1 MFLLKYL
8 DQSKQI
14 KIFKED
20 IKDYSLG
27 PKIISK
33 VCYNKSYFN
42 LFDQPIDIV
51 NLENKKKK
59 TKQKKSLT
67 SASEG
72 FTSEN
77 KDQDNTETRKIKKD
91 QEVFF
96 GQHFNFS
103 YYKSSVREIIFQ
115 LFNYPKMSFHKY
127 QVSLNYNKE
136 FKKIDKW
143 MRNGLQKIKLE
154 SCINN
159 IYQQMENNIMKNEN
173 GNEDLLK
180 YLNEDCISTYGI
192 NEMEMKKKL
201 NSDKC
206 YHKLKDPKF
215 IKLANNLN
223 LEVEMN
229 KQIVYKTIKKRGAKQ
244 HKDQEQIQKN
254 NQDQG
259 KESSFKIKTNFTKRK
274 IFLAY
279 GNKKGN
285 NQKFKVNKEET
296 EDNKKNKETA
306 EDNKEQI
313 KDKKEN
319 IKDKKEKSKENK
331 GEVIEKV
338 IYSVLEKEI
347 KTKKIEPKVKLSF
360 FSETESKQ
368 KAKSEEKTLYKT
380 KFTKTHQIAKK
391 KELFEPKEYS
401 EDDKKKIKVLANIS
415 GDFDFLIHSLE
426 GKILFDILT
435 NKDISP
441 FIYYGNFKINP
452 KKKYDIIGE
461 IKESSKAHYDSIVQV
476 CKYIHLI
483 FDLKRNDEVNEKL
496 TFKKENEKILMY
508 VCNGSYYRFI
518 ENILDFKI
526 NQDKFKV
533 MEKSKGFKN
542 YSKIVDYINT
552 IKNKPQYEKNQ
563 LFNLIIDSGLPFIFI
578 FIHNMAKLN
587 QIKEK
592 VANKE
597 IQNLKENMLKE
608 NQKNQMKITEMNK
621 EMELQKEKNI
631 KMNKEMELQKEENQT
646 KISKLK
652 EENQDLKKTIE
663 KMNNEMQRQKEKI
676 FNLENEMQNL
686 IQKGIEEKL
695 LSLIQNNPLLLQN
708 LKQIKPEENDSKK

>member
-1 MFLLKYL
+1 
-8 DQSKQI
+8 
-14 KIFKED
+14 
-20 IKDYSLG
+20 
-27 PKIISK
+27 
-33 VCYNKSYFN
+33 
-42 LFDQPIDIV
+42 
-51 NLENKKKK
+51 
-59 TKQKKSLT
+59 
-67 SASEG
+67 
-72 FTSEN
+72 
-77 KDQDNTETRKIKKD
+77 
-91 QEVFF
+91 
-96 GQHFNFS
+96 
-103 YYKSSVREIIFQ
+103 
-115 LFNYPKMSFHKY
+115 MSFHKY

-244 HKDQEQIQKN
+244 HHDQEQIQKN

-259 KESSFKIKTNFTKRK
+259 KESSFKIKTNFSKRK

-285 NQKFKVNKEET
+285 NQKLKVNKEKT

-306 EDNKEQI
+306 EDNKKQI
-313 KDKKEN
+313 KDKKEK

-338 IYSVLEKEI
+338 IYSGLEKEI

-578 FIHNMAKLN
+578 FIHNIAKLN

-597 IQNLKENMLKE
+597 IQIIKENMLKE
-608 NQKNQMKITEMNK
+608 NQKNQMKITEMS
-621 EMELQKEKNI
+621 
-631 KMNKEMELQKEENQT
+631 KEMELQKEESQM

>member
-42 LFDQPIDIV
+42 LFDQPIDKV

-59 TKQKKSLT
+59 AKQKKSLT
-67 SASEG
+67 STSEG

-77 KDQDNTETRKIKKD
+77 KDQDNTKLVKIKKD

-115 LFNYPKMSFHKY
+115 LFNYPKMSFHRY

-143 MRNGLQKIKLE
+143 MKRGLQKIKLE

-159 IYQQMENNIMKNEN
+159 IYQQMENNIMENEN
-173 GNEDLLK
+173 GNKDLLN

-201 NSDKC
+201 NSDKY

-244 HKDQEQIQKN
+244 HHDQEQIQKN

-259 KESSFKIKTNFTKRK
+259 KESSFKIKTNFTKRE

-285 NQKFKVNKEET
+285 NQKLKINKEET

-313 KDKKEN
+313 KDKKEK

-347 KTKKIEPKVKLSF
+347 KTKKIESKVKLSF

-380 KFTKTHQIAKK
+380 KFTKTHQITKK

-578 FIHNMAKLN
+578 FIHNIAKLN

-597 IQNLKENMLKE
+597 IQILKENMLKE
-608 NQKNQMKITEMNK
+608 NQKNQMKITEMS
-621 EMELQKEKNI
+621 
-631 KMNKEMELQKEENQT
+631 KEMELQKEESKM

>member
-42 LFDQPIDIV
+42 LFDQPIDKV

-59 TKQKKSLT
+59 AKQKKSLT
-67 SASEG
+67 STSEG

-77 KDQDNTETRKIKKD
+77 KDQDNTKLVKIKKD

-115 LFNYPKMSFHKY
+115 LFNYPKMSFHRY

-143 MRNGLQKIKLE
+143 MKRGLQKIKLE

-159 IYQQMENNIMKNEN
+159 IYQQMENNIMENEN
-173 GNEDLLK
+173 GNKDLLN

-201 NSDKC
+201 NSDKY

-244 HKDQEQIQKN
+244 HHDQEQIQKN

-259 KESSFKIKTNFTKRK
+259 KESSFKIKTNFTKRE

-285 NQKFKVNKEET
+285 NQKLKINKEET
-296 EDNKKNKETA
+296 EDNKKNKEIA

-313 KDKKEN
+313 KDKKEK

-578 FIHNMAKLN
+578 FIHNIAKLN

-597 IQNLKENMLKE
+597 IQILKENMLKE
-608 NQKNQMKITEMNK
+608 NQKNQMKITEMS
-621 EMELQKEKNI
+621 
-631 KMNKEMELQKEENQT
+631 KEMELQKEESKM

>member
-42 LFDQPIDIV
+42 LFDQPIDIDIL

-59 TKQKKSLT
+59 AKQKKSLT

-77 KDQDNTETRKIKKD
+77 KDQDNTEIRKIKKD

-103 YYKSSVREIIFQ
+103 IYEIYVREIIFQ

-143 MRNGLQKIKLE
+143 MRKGLQKIKLE
-154 SCINN
+154 SYINN

-173 GNEDLLK
+173 ENEDLIK
-180 YLNEDCISTYGI
+180 YLNEDFISTYGI

-244 HKDQEQIQKN
+244 HQDQEQIQKN

-279 GNKKGN
+279 GNKKGK
-285 NQKFKVNKEET
+285 NQKLKVNKEET

-391 KELFEPKEYS
+391 KNYLSQK
-401 EDDKKKIKVLANIS
+401 NIA
-415 GDFDFLIHSLE
+415 
-426 GKILFDILT
+426 KMT
-435 NKDISP
+435 K
-441 FIYYGNFKINP
+441 
-452 KKKYDIIGE
+452 
-461 IKESSKAHYDSIVQV
+461 
-476 CKYIHLI
+476 
-483 FDLKRNDEVNEKL
+483 
-496 TFKKENEKILMY
+496 
-508 VCNGSYYRFI
+508 
-518 ENILDFKI
+518 
-526 NQDKFKV
+526 
-533 MEKSKGFKN
+533 
-542 YSKIVDYINT
+542 
-552 IKNKPQYEKNQ
+552 KNKSFGKYKWR
-563 LFNLIIDSGLPFIFI
+563 F
-578 FIHNMAKLN
+578 
-587 QIKEK
+587 
-592 VANKE
+592 
-597 IQNLKENMLKE
+597 
-608 NQKNQMKITEMNK
+608 
-621 EMELQKEKNI
+621 
-631 KMNKEMELQKEENQT
+631 
-646 KISKLK
+646 
-652 EENQDLKKTIE
+652 
-663 KMNNEMQRQKEKI
+663 
-676 FNLENEMQNL
+676 
-686 IQKGIEEKL
+686 
-695 LSLIQNNPLLLQN
+695 
-708 LKQIKPEENDSKK
+708 

>member
-1 MFLLKYL
+1 MV
-8 DQSKQI
+8 S
-14 KIFKED
+14 
-20 IKDYSLG
+20 S
-27 PKIISK
+27 S
-33 VCYNKSYFN
+33 
-42 LFDQPIDIV
+42 
-51 NLENKKKK
+51 
-59 TKQKKSLT
+59 KSLT

-77 KDQDNTETRKIKKD
+77 KDQDNIEIRKIKKD

-96 GQHFNFS
+96 GQNFNFS

-143 MRNGLQKIKLE
+143 MKRGLQKIKLE

-206 YHKLKDPKF
+206 YHKLKETKF

-229 KQIVYKTIKKRGAKQ
+229 KQIVYKTIKKRGSKQ
-244 HKDQEQIQKN
+244 HQDQEQIQKN

-259 KESSFKIKTNFTKRK
+259 KGSSFKIKTNFTKRK

-313 KDKKEN
+313 KDKKEK

-338 IYSVLEKEI
+338 IYSVLEKEN

-496 TFKKENEKILMY
+496 TFKKENEKILIY

-578 FIHNMAKLN
+578 FIHNIAKLN

-597 IQNLKENMLKE
+597 IQILKENMLKE
-608 NQKNQMKITEMNK
+608 NQKNQMKITEMS
-621 EMELQKEKNI
+621 
-631 KMNKEMELQKEENQT
+631 KEMELQKEESQM

-663 KMNNEMQRQKEKI
+663 KMNNEMQQQKEKI

-695 LSLIQNNPLLLQN
+695 LSLIQNNPLLFQN

>member
-42 LFDQPIDIV
+42 LFDQPIDKV

-59 TKQKKSLT
+59 AKQKKSLT
-67 SASEG
+67 SSSEG

-103 YYKSSVREIIFQ
+103 IYEIYIREIIFQ

-143 MRNGLQKIKLE
+143 MRKGLQKIKLE

-159 IYQQMENNIMKNEN
+159 IYQQMENNIMENEN
-173 GNEDLLK
+173 GNEDLIK

-244 HKDQEQIQKN
+244 HQDQEQIQKN

-285 NQKFKVNKEET
+285 NQKLKVNKEET

-578 FIHNMAKLN
+578 FIHNIAKLN

-608 NQKNQMKITEMNK
+608 NQKNQMKITEMS
-621 EMELQKEKNI
+621 
-631 KMNKEMELQKEENQT
+631 KEMELQKEESQM

-652 EENQDLKKTIE
+652 EENRDLKKTIE
-663 KMNNEMQRQKEKI
+663 KMNNEMQQQKEKI
-676 FNLENEMQNL
+676 LNLENEMQNL
-686 IQKGIEEKL
+686 IQKEIEEKL
-695 LSLIQNNPLLLQN
+695 LFLIQNNPLLLQN

>member
-42 LFDQPIDIV
+42 LFDQPIDKV

-59 TKQKKSLT
+59 AKQKKSLT

-77 KDQDNTETRKIKKD
+77 KDQDNAETRKIKKD
-91 QEVFF
+91 QEAFF
-96 GQHFNFS
+96 GLHFNFS
-103 YYKSSVREIIFQ
+103 YYKNSFREIIFQ

-143 MRNGLQKIKLE
+143 MRQGLQKIKLE

-180 YLNEDCISTYGI
+180 YLNEDCISTYDI

-229 KQIVYKTIKKRGAKQ
+229 KQIAYKTIKKRGAKQ
-244 HKDQEQIQKN
+244 HQDQEQIQKN

-279 GNKKGN
+279 GNKNGK
-285 NQKFKVNKEET
+285 NQKLKVNKEEI

-313 KDKKEN
+313 KDKKEK

-391 KELFEPKEYS
+391 KIYLSQKNIAKMT
-401 EDDKKKIKVLANIS
+401 KKK
-415 GDFDFLIHSLE
+415 
-426 GKILFDILT
+426 
-435 NKDISP
+435 
-441 FIYYGNFKINP
+441 
-452 KKKYDIIGE
+452 
-461 IKESSKAHYDSIVQV
+461 
-476 CKYIHLI
+476 
-483 FDLKRNDEVNEKL
+483 
-496 TFKKENEKILMY
+496 
-508 VCNGSYYRFI
+508 
-518 ENILDFKI
+518 
-526 NQDKFKV
+526 
-533 MEKSKGFKN
+533 
-542 YSKIVDYINT
+542 
-552 IKNKPQYEKNQ
+552 
-563 LFNLIIDSGLPFIFI
+563 
-578 FIHNMAKLN
+578 
-587 QIKEK
+587 
-592 VANKE
+592 
-597 IQNLKENMLKE
+597 
-608 NQKNQMKITEMNK
+608 
-621 EMELQKEKNI
+621 
-631 KMNKEMELQKEENQT
+631 
-646 KISKLK
+646 
-652 EENQDLKKTIE
+652 
-663 KMNNEMQRQKEKI
+663 
-676 FNLENEMQNL
+676 
-686 IQKGIEEKL
+686 
-695 LSLIQNNPLLLQN
+695 
-708 LKQIKPEENDSKK
+708 

>member
-1 MFLLKYL
+1 MFLLKCL

-42 LFDQPIDIV
+42 LFDQPIDIDIL

-59 TKQKKSLT
+59 AKQKKSLT

-103 YYKSSVREIIFQ
+103 IYEIYVREIIFQ

-127 QVSLNYNKE
+127 QVYLNYNKE

-159 IYQQMENNIMKNEN
+159 IYQQMENNIMENEN

-192 NEMEMKKKL
+192 NEMEVKKKL
-201 NSDKC
+201 NSDKY

-274 IFLAY
+274 IFLVY

-285 NQKFKVNKEET
+285 NQKLKVNKEKT

-338 IYSVLEKEI
+338 IYSGLEKEI

-441 FIYYGNFKINP
+441 FIYYGNFKINQ

-476 CKYIHLI
+476 CKFIHLI

-496 TFKKENEKILMY
+496 TFKKENAKILMY

-608 NQKNQMKITEMNK
+608 NQKNQMKITEMS
-621 EMELQKEKNI
+621 
-631 KMNKEMELQKEENQT
+631 KEMELQKEESQM

-663 KMNNEMQRQKEKI
+663 KMNNEMQQQKEKI

>member
-1 MFLLKYL
+1 MSLLKYL

-42 LFDQPIDIV
+42 LFDQPIDIDIL

-59 TKQKKSLT
+59 AKQKKSLT

-115 LFNYPKMSFHKY
+115 LFIYPKMSFHKY

-143 MRNGLQKIKLE
+143 MRQGLQKIKLE

-223 LEVEMN
+223 LEVEIN

-244 HKDQEQIQKN
+244 HHDQEQIQKN

-285 NQKFKVNKEET
+285 NQKLKVNKEKT

-306 EDNKEQI
+306 EDNKKQI
-313 KDKKEN
+313 KDKKEK

-578 FIHNMAKLN
+578 FIHNIAKLN

-597 IQNLKENMLKE
+597 IQIIKENMLKE
-608 NQKNQMKITEMNK
+608 NQKNQMKITEMS
-621 EMELQKEKNI
+621 
-631 KMNKEMELQKEENQT
+631 KEMELQKEESQM

-663 KMNNEMQRQKEKI
+663 KMNNEMQQQKEKI

>member
-42 LFDQPIDIV
+42 LFDQPIDKV

-59 TKQKKSLT
+59 AKQKKSLT

-115 LFNYPKMSFHKY
+115 LFIYPKMSFHKY

-143 MRNGLQKIKLE
+143 MRQGLQKIKLK

-180 YLNEDCISTYGI
+180 YLNEDCVSTYGI

-201 NSDKC
+201 NSDKY

-244 HKDQEQIQKN
+244 HKDQEQIQIQKN

-279 GNKKGN
+279 GNKNGK
-285 NQKFKVNKEET
+285 NQKLKVNKEET

-578 FIHNMAKLN
+578 FIHNIAKLN

-597 IQNLKENMLKE
+597 IQILKENMLKE
-608 NQKNQMKITEMNK
+608 NQKNQMKITEMS
-621 EMELQKEKNI
+621 
-631 KMNKEMELQKEENQT
+631 KEMELQKEESQM
-646 KISKLK
+646 KISILK
-652 EENQDLKKTIE
+652 EENRDLKKTIK
-663 KMNNEMQRQKEKI
+663 KMNNEMQQQKEKI
-676 FNLENEMQNL
+676 LNLENEMQNL
-686 IQKGIEEKL
+686 IQKEIEEKL
-695 LSLIQNNPLLLQN
+695 LFLIQNNPLLLQN

>member
-1 MFLLKYL
+1 
-8 DQSKQI
+8 
-14 KIFKED
+14 
-20 IKDYSLG
+20 
-27 PKIISK
+27 
-33 VCYNKSYFN
+33 
-42 LFDQPIDIV
+42 
-51 NLENKKKK
+51 
-59 TKQKKSLT
+59 
-67 SASEG
+67 
-72 FTSEN
+72 
-77 KDQDNTETRKIKKD
+77 
-91 QEVFF
+91 
-96 GQHFNFS
+96 
-103 YYKSSVREIIFQ
+103 
-115 LFNYPKMSFHKY
+115 
-127 QVSLNYNKE
+127 
-136 FKKIDKW
+136 

-229 KQIVYKTIKKRGAKQ
+229 KQIVYKTIKKRGFKQ
-244 HKDQEQIQKN
+244 QQDQEQIQNN

-279 GNKKGN
+279 GNKNGK
-285 NQKFKVNKEET
+285 NQKLKVNKEET

-306 EDNKEQI
+306 EDNKKQI
-313 KDKKEN
+313 KDKKEK

-441 FIYYGNFKINP
+441 FIYYGNFKIN
-452 KKKYDIIGE
+452 
-461 IKESSKAHYDSIVQV
+461 SKAHYDSIVQV

>member
-1 MFLLKYL
+1 M
-8 DQSKQI
+8 KQ
-14 KIFKED
+14 
-20 IKDYSLG
+20 
-27 PKIISK
+27 
-33 VCYNKSYFN
+33 
-42 LFDQPIDIV
+42 
-51 NLENKKKK
+51 
-59 TKQKKSLT
+59 
-67 SASEG
+67 
-72 FTSEN
+72 
-77 KDQDNTETRKIKKD
+77 
-91 QEVFF
+91 
-96 GQHFNFS
+96 
-103 YYKSSVREIIFQ
+103 
-115 LFNYPKMSFHKY
+115 
-127 QVSLNYNKE
+127 
-136 FKKIDKW
+136 
-143 MRNGLQKIKLE
+143 GLQNINLE

-159 IYQQMENNIMKNEN
+159 IYQQMENNIMENEN

-180 YLNEDCISTYGI
+180 YLNEDYISTYGI

-201 NSDKC
+201 NSDKY

-223 LEVEMN
+223 LKVEMN

-244 HKDQEQIQKN
+244 HHDQEQIQKN

-285 NQKFKVNKEET
+285 NQKLKVNKEKT

-306 EDNKEQI
+306 EDNKEKI
-313 KDKKEN
+313 KDKKEK
-319 IKDKKEKSKENK
+319 IKDKNEKSKENK

-441 FIYYGNFKINP
+441 FIYYGNFKINQ

-597 IQNLKENMLKE
+597 IQNLKDNMLKE
-608 NQKNQMKITEMNK
+608 NQKNHMKITEMSK
-621 EMELQKEKNI
+621 EMELQKENNI
-631 KMNKEMELQKEENQT
+631 KMNKEMELQKEESQM

-652 EENQDLKKTIE
+652 EENQDLKKAIE
-663 KMNNEMQRQKEKI
+663 KMNNEMQQQKEKI
-676 FNLENEMQNL
+676 LNLENEMQNL
-686 IQKGIEEKL
+686 IQKEIEEKL
-695 LSLIQNNPLLLQN
+695 LFLIQNNPLLLQN

>member
-42 LFDQPIDIV
+42 LFDQPIDKV

-59 TKQKKSLT
+59 AKQKKSLT

-136 FKKIDKW
+136 FKKIDRR

-192 NEMEMKKKL
+192 NEMKMKKKL

-229 KQIVYKTIKKRGAKQ
+229 KQIVYKTNKKRGSKQ
-244 HKDQEQIQKN
+244 HQDQEQIQKN

-285 NQKFKVNKEET
+285 NQKLKVNKEKT

-597 IQNLKENMLKE
+597 IQILKENMLKE
-608 NQKNQMKITEMNK
+608 NQKNQMKITEMS
-621 EMELQKEKNI
+621 
-631 KMNKEMELQKEENQT
+631 KEMELQKEESQM
-646 KISKLK
+646 KISILK
-652 EENQDLKKTIE
+652 EENRDLKKTIK
-663 KMNNEMQRQKEKI
+663 KMNNEMQQQKEKI
-676 FNLENEMQNL
+676 LNLENEMQNL
-686 IQKGIEEKL
+686 IQKEIEEKL

>member
-1 MFLLKYL
+1 MSLLKYL

-42 LFDQPIDIV
+42 LFDQPIDIL

-59 TKQKKSLT
+59 AKQKKSLT

-115 LFNYPKMSFHKY
+115 LFIYPKMSFHKY

-143 MRNGLQKIKLE
+143 MRQGLQKIKLE

-159 IYQQMENNIMKNEN
+159 IYQQMENNIMENEN
-173 GNEDLLK
+173 ENEDLLK
-180 YLNEDCISTYGI
+180 SLNEDCISTYGI

-201 NSDKC
+201 NSDKY

-229 KQIVYKTIKKRGAKQ
+229 KQIVYKTIKKRGFKQ
-244 HKDQEQIQKN
+244 QQDQEQIQNN

-279 GNKKGN
+279 GKKNGK
-285 NQKFKVNKEET
+285 NQKLKVNKEET
-296 EDNKKNKETA
+296 EDNKKNKKTA

-313 KDKKEN
+313 KDKKEK

-338 IYSVLEKEI
+338 IYSGLEKEKEN

-401 EDDKKKIKVLANIS
+401 EDDKKK
-415 GDFDFLIHSLE
+415 
-426 GKILFDILT
+426 
-435 NKDISP
+435 
-441 FIYYGNFKINP
+441 
-452 KKKYDIIGE
+452 
-461 IKESSKAHYDSIVQV
+461 
-476 CKYIHLI
+476 
-483 FDLKRNDEVNEKL
+483 
-496 TFKKENEKILMY
+496 
-508 VCNGSYYRFI
+508 
-518 ENILDFKI
+518 
-526 NQDKFKV
+526 
-533 MEKSKGFKN
+533 
-542 YSKIVDYINT
+542 
-552 IKNKPQYEKNQ
+552 
-563 LFNLIIDSGLPFIFI
+563 
-578 FIHNMAKLN
+578 
-587 QIKEK
+587 
-592 VANKE
+592 
-597 IQNLKENMLKE
+597 
-608 NQKNQMKITEMNK
+608 
-621 EMELQKEKNI
+621 
-631 KMNKEMELQKEENQT
+631 
-646 KISKLK
+646 
-652 EENQDLKKTIE
+652 
-663 KMNNEMQRQKEKI
+663 
-676 FNLENEMQNL
+676 
-686 IQKGIEEKL
+686 
-695 LSLIQNNPLLLQN
+695 
-708 LKQIKPEENDSKK
+708 

>member
-1 MFLLKYL
+1 M
-8 DQSKQI
+8 
-14 KIFKED
+14 
-20 IKDYSLG
+20 
-27 PKIISK
+27 
-33 VCYNKSYFN
+33 
-42 LFDQPIDIV
+42 
-51 NLENKKKK
+51 
-59 TKQKKSLT
+59 
-67 SASEG
+67 
-72 FTSEN
+72 
-77 KDQDNTETRKIKKD
+77 
-91 QEVFF
+91 
-96 GQHFNFS
+96 
-103 YYKSSVREIIFQ
+103 
-115 LFNYPKMSFHKY
+115 
-127 QVSLNYNKE
+127 
-136 FKKIDKW
+136 
-143 MRNGLQKIKLE
+143 
-154 SCINN
+154 
-159 IYQQMENNIMKNEN
+159 
-173 GNEDLLK
+173 
-180 YLNEDCISTYGI
+180 
-192 NEMEMKKKL
+192 
-201 NSDKC
+201 
-206 YHKLKDPKF
+206 
-215 IKLANNLN
+215 
-223 LEVEMN
+223 
-229 KQIVYKTIKKRGAKQ
+229 
-244 HKDQEQIQKN
+244 
-254 NQDQG
+254 
-259 KESSFKIKTNFTKRK
+259 
-274 IFLAY
+274 
-279 GNKKGN
+279 
-285 NQKFKVNKEET
+285 
-296 EDNKKNKETA
+296 
-306 EDNKEQI
+306 
-313 KDKKEN
+313 
-319 IKDKKEKSKENK
+319 
-331 GEVIEKV
+331 
-338 IYSVLEKEI
+338 
-347 KTKKIEPKVKLSF
+347 
-360 FSETESKQ
+360 
-368 KAKSEEKTLYKT
+368 
-380 KFTKTHQIAKK
+380 
-391 KELFEPKEYS
+391 
-401 EDDKKKIKVLANIS
+401 ANIS

-578 FIHNMAKLN
+578 FIHNIAKLN

-608 NQKNQMKITEMNK
+608 NQKNQMKITEMS
-621 EMELQKEKNI
+621 
-631 KMNKEMELQKEENQT
+631 KEMELQKEESQM
-646 KISKLK
+646 KISILK
-652 EENQDLKKTIE
+652 EENRDLKKTIE

>member
-1 MFLLKYL
+1 M
-8 DQSKQI
+8 
-14 KIFKED
+14 
-20 IKDYSLG
+20 
-27 PKIISK
+27 
-33 VCYNKSYFN
+33 
-42 LFDQPIDIV
+42 
-51 NLENKKKK
+51 
-59 TKQKKSLT
+59 
-67 SASEG
+67 
-72 FTSEN
+72 
-77 KDQDNTETRKIKKD
+77 
-91 QEVFF
+91 
-96 GQHFNFS
+96 
-103 YYKSSVREIIFQ
+103 
-115 LFNYPKMSFHKY
+115 
-127 QVSLNYNKE
+127 
-136 FKKIDKW
+136 
-143 MRNGLQKIKLE
+143 
-154 SCINN
+154 
-159 IYQQMENNIMKNEN
+159 
-173 GNEDLLK
+173 
-180 YLNEDCISTYGI
+180 
-192 NEMEMKKKL
+192 
-201 NSDKC
+201 
-206 YHKLKDPKF
+206 
-215 IKLANNLN
+215 
-223 LEVEMN
+223 
-229 KQIVYKTIKKRGAKQ
+229 
-244 HKDQEQIQKN
+244 
-254 NQDQG
+254 
-259 KESSFKIKTNFTKRK
+259 
-274 IFLAY
+274 
-279 GNKKGN
+279 
-285 NQKFKVNKEET
+285 
-296 EDNKKNKETA
+296 
-306 EDNKEQI
+306 
-313 KDKKEN
+313 
-319 IKDKKEKSKENK
+319 
-331 GEVIEKV
+331 
-338 IYSVLEKEI
+338 
-347 KTKKIEPKVKLSF
+347 
-360 FSETESKQ
+360 
-368 KAKSEEKTLYKT
+368 
-380 KFTKTHQIAKK
+380 
-391 KELFEPKEYS
+391 
-401 EDDKKKIKVLANIS
+401 ANIS

-597 IQNLKENMLKE
+597 IQILKENMLKE
-608 NQKNQMKITEMNK
+608 NQKNQMKITEMS
-621 EMELQKEKNI
+621 
-631 KMNKEMELQKEENQT
+631 KEMELQKEESQM

-695 LSLIQNNPLLLQN
+695 LFLIQNNPLLLQN

>member
-1 MFLLKYL
+1 
-8 DQSKQI
+8 
-14 KIFKED
+14 
-20 IKDYSLG
+20 
-27 PKIISK
+27 
-33 VCYNKSYFN
+33 
-42 LFDQPIDIV
+42 
-51 NLENKKKK
+51 
-59 TKQKKSLT
+59 
-67 SASEG
+67 
-72 FTSEN
+72 
-77 KDQDNTETRKIKKD
+77 
-91 QEVFF
+91 
-96 GQHFNFS
+96 
-103 YYKSSVREIIFQ
+103 
-115 LFNYPKMSFHKY
+115 MSFHKY

-159 IYQQMENNIMKNEN
+159 IYQQMENNIMENEN

-192 NEMEMKKKL
+192 NEMEVKKKL
-201 NSDKC
+201 NSDKY

-244 HKDQEQIQKN
+244 HHDQEQIQKN

-401 EDDKKKIKVLANIS
+401 EDDKKK
-415 GDFDFLIHSLE
+415 
-426 GKILFDILT
+426 
-435 NKDISP
+435 
-441 FIYYGNFKINP
+441 
-452 KKKYDIIGE
+452 
-461 IKESSKAHYDSIVQV
+461 
-476 CKYIHLI
+476 
-483 FDLKRNDEVNEKL
+483 
-496 TFKKENEKILMY
+496 
-508 VCNGSYYRFI
+508 
-518 ENILDFKI
+518 
-526 NQDKFKV
+526 
-533 MEKSKGFKN
+533 
-542 YSKIVDYINT
+542 
-552 IKNKPQYEKNQ
+552 
-563 LFNLIIDSGLPFIFI
+563 
-578 FIHNMAKLN
+578 
-587 QIKEK
+587 
-592 VANKE
+592 
-597 IQNLKENMLKE
+597 
-608 NQKNQMKITEMNK
+608 
-621 EMELQKEKNI
+621 
-631 KMNKEMELQKEENQT
+631 
-646 KISKLK
+646 
-652 EENQDLKKTIE
+652 
-663 KMNNEMQRQKEKI
+663 
-676 FNLENEMQNL
+676 
-686 IQKGIEEKL
+686 
-695 LSLIQNNPLLLQN
+695 
-708 LKQIKPEENDSKK
+708 

>member
-1 MFLLKYL
+1 M
-8 DQSKQI
+8 
-14 KIFKED
+14 
-20 IKDYSLG
+20 
-27 PKIISK
+27 
-33 VCYNKSYFN
+33 
-42 LFDQPIDIV
+42 
-51 NLENKKKK
+51 
-59 TKQKKSLT
+59 
-67 SASEG
+67 
-72 FTSEN
+72 
-77 KDQDNTETRKIKKD
+77 RK
-91 QEVFF
+91 
-96 GQHFNFS
+96 
-103 YYKSSVREIIFQ
+103 
-115 LFNYPKMSFHKY
+115 
-127 QVSLNYNKE
+127 
-136 FKKIDKW
+136 
-143 MRNGLQKIKLE
+143 GLQKIKLE

-159 IYQQMENNIMKNEN
+159 IYQQMENNIIENEN
-173 GNEDLLK
+173 GNEDLLR

-223 LEVEMN
+223 LEVEMD

-244 HKDQEQIQKN
+244 HQDQEQIQKN

-285 NQKFKVNKEET
+285 NQKLKVNKEKT

-338 IYSVLEKEI
+338 IYSVLEKEKEI
-347 KTKKIEPKVKLSF
+347 KTEKIEPKVKLSF

-441 FIYYGNFKINP
+441 FIYYGNFKINQ

-496 TFKKENEKILMY
+496 TFKKENAKILMY

-578 FIHNMAKLN
+578 FIHNIAKLN

-597 IQNLKENMLKE
+597 IQILKENMQKE
-608 NQKNQMKITEMNK
+608 NQKSQIKITEMS
-621 EMELQKEKNI
+621 
-631 KMNKEMELQKEENQT
+631 KEMELQKEESQM